1 MLKLD
6 SAFLIVFKHYYF
18 NPAMKW
24 YFSYLLELH
33 FWMKAPPSWSWS
45 HGSWIYNYLCNQCL
59 SPLNLWVRTP
69 LRRGVLN
76 KHYVIKFVSDLRQV
90 GSFFRVLRFPPPIN
104 WPPWYN
110 WTTCMLKLALNTIH
124 SPNWMKTLN
133 KEYN

>member
-6 SAFLIVFKHYYF
+6 SAFLIVFIHYYF

-24 YFSYLLELH
+24 CFSYLLKLK

-45 HGSWIYNYLCNQCL
+45 YDSWIYNYLCNQCL
-59 SPLNLWVRTP
+59 SPLKLWVRTP

-104 WPPWYN
+104 WPPRYN
-110 WTTCMLKLALNTIH
+110 WNMLKVALNTIH
-124 SPNWMKTLN
+124 LPNWLKALN
-133 KEYN
+133 KKYD